1 MSVLLSAVNQMP
13 RLRRFVTNSNAPRR
27 KNSDEAIFELTF
39 EGEDVERRTVPRH
52 MTWTYEKGIS
62 AAVEDGFSYETICLL
77 AWNCPPLKSLAL
89 FEDHYT
95 NEEMRRIGGMCP
107 RLEHLRIGGTAP
119 ELDSLYDEVR
129 VDTVE
134 VLEHLPMLESL
145 VLCGEHFS
153 FDRDFWDLVRRN
165 TRTLDISE
173 GSYTGTFGAIQVLE
187 AANIKKL
194 VLSRVNGL
202 SKSEVEWLQAKFPD
216 KEIVVKGEL
225 LIVANGE
232 LLNY

>member
-1 MSVLLSAVNQMP
+1 
-13 RLRRFVTNSNAPRR
+13 
-27 KNSDEAIFELTF
+27 
-39 EGEDVERRTVPRH
+39 
-52 MTWTYEKGIS
+52 MTWTDEKGIN

-77 AWNCPPLKSLAL
+77 ARNCPPLKSLAL

-95 NEEMRRIGGMCP
+95 NEEVRRIGSLCP

-145 VLCGEHFS
+145 VLCGDHLS
-153 FDRDFWDLVRRN
+153 FDGAFWDLVRRK

-173 GSYTGTFGAIQVLE
+173 GSYAGTFGATQVLE

-202 SKSEVEWLQAKFPD
+202 TKPEVEWLQAEFPIR
-216 KEIVVKGEL
+216 KLWLK
-225 LIVANGE
+225 AN
-232 LLNY
+232 Y